1 MCIEAIGLSYCRV
14 ELKNKELIL
23 THMVMDCCSFCEKY
37 CIEVFVLTVHVYSL
51 SVAFNGIVAVFISV
65 FTVTFILVHLCNC

>member
-1 MCIEAIGLSYCRV
+1 
-14 ELKNKELIL
+14 
-23 THMVMDCCSFCEKY
+23 MVMDCCSFCEKY